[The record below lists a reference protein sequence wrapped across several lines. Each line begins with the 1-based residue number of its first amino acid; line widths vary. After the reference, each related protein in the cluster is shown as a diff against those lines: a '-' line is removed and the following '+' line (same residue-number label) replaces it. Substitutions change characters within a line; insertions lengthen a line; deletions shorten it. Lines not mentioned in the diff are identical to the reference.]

1 LKKVFFK
8 KVIAQTPDDLRII
21 SALCSEAKV
30 KQSDIKFLKN
40 NRVFLMPIKR
50 IDKENEKTTTLLSIL
65 KFDFI
70 DNTKAKNINQTNED
84 NVLEL
89 LTIDIFK
96 KENIFEIILL
106 FLNNRAI
113 TLETE
118 VVEVV
123 LEDIKQNDKSN

>member
-1 LKKVFFK
+1 MKKVFFK

-70 DNTKAKNINQTNED
+70 DNTKAKNINQTDED

>member
-1 LKKVFFK
+1 MKKVFFK

-123 LEDIKQNDKSN
+123 L

>member
-1 LKKVFFK
+1 MKKVFFK

-40 NRVFLMPIKR
+40 NRVFLMPVKR

-70 DNTKAKNINQTNED
+70 NNTKAKNINQTDED

>member
-1 LKKVFFK
+1 MKKVFFK

>member
-1 LKKVFFK
+1 MKKVFFK

-40 NRVFLMPIKR
+40 NRVFLMPVKR